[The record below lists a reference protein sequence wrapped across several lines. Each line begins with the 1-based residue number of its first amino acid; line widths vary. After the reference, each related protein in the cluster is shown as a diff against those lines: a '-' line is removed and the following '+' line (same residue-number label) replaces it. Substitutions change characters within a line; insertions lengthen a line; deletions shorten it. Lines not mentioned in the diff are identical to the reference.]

1 MTPGLVTL
9 QHCASGRI
17 AYISLNRPE
26 ALNALTS
33 QMMDEFA
40 QVMRDVADDSDVAC
54 VVLTGVGRAFCA
66 GADLAVN
73 TIELDQPAA
82 EAMLAAAT
90 GMVTALVN
98 LPMPVVAAVRGGAL
112 GVGASL
118 AFAADLVVA
127 ADTSYFRLPFLSVG
141 LMPDGGATATIAAS
155 VGRARALRMVLR
167 REKLTAPEALSVGL
181 VAHVCPDE
189 DVVSTAEQ
197 WARDLANGPRAA
209 QAAAKAAV
217 NAATLGD
224 IHATLARE
232 AQEQVKL
239 VLGNDFAEAVSAFE
253 QRRAPTFGM

>member
-1 MTPGLVTL
+1 MADFEYTVDGTIGLM
-9 QHCASGRI
+9 R
-17 AYISLNRPE
+17 LNRPE
-26 ALNALTS
+26 KMNAISYEMLSDIEDAIRRAGT
-33 QMMDEFA
+33 DERVRA
-40 QVMRDVADDSDVAC
+40 